1 MGLYLHRWNIPREA
15 LHHSSTRGVVVVFST
30 NIPKSYFPWLGGS
43 VSSIKRLSLLYGSH
57 VRFRGPQYSG
67 VGEGS
72 KPGDKRTDS
81 NDARRVKMR
90 ERDRNALGPPIADG
104 PAPRQPQHRQQ
115 LPSVHYRTTHSCTSM
130 NLIPCDIHTVSK

>member
-1 MGLYLHRWNIPREA
+1 MGWSVSAQDPGKVQSHRLKVSWTSAFHIPDEPYRVRLTGRAYTCIGGIYLGRCPCSYYA
-15 LHHSSTRGVVVVFST
+15 GVVVVFLAD
-30 NIPKSYFPWLGGS
+30 IPKSYSPWFGDS

-81 NDARRVKMR
+81 NKAWWMEMR
-90 ERDRNALGPPIADG
+90 ERGEG
-104 PAPRQPQHRQQ
+104 
-115 LPSVHYRTTHSCTSM
+115 
-130 NLIPCDIHTVSK
+130 